1 MRAANDNAPPLTE
14 AQRAILVEAVLEEY
28 DLLCL
33 GIPTPERIEREIYIR
48 TIH

>member
-1 MRAANDNAPPLTE
+1 M
-14 AQRAILVEAVLEEY
+14 LVEAILEEF
-28 DLLCL
+28 DVLCL